1 MGRTFITE
9 GNMSLC
15 IRYVKRLVW
24 YAPDVM
30 ARATLTALCRI
41 STMCPRQHL
50 YVPAGPSA
58 SGRGTGPHSLLLPL
72 RIMESNE
79 LTKSVK
85 TASIWSR
92 PASTVMIS
100 ELGFVY
106 FLERTAERKMLRVC
120 SCKRHQHTLHKY
132 AIWVRRGPTSSAFKE
147 TAPPEP
153 FSVFMDLANSCL
165 VCSSISSR
173 SVSVSS
179 SRMRRSDARS
189 GLRRKNSRQK
199 PSDSL
204 SFSAS
209 SSSSLVSQSVGF
221 DRGSRAWA
229 SSGYCQT
236 YNHMPRTHQLGNLW
250 GKGQACGNGLAG
262 RKP

>member
-120 SCKRHQHTLHKY
+120 SRKRHQHTLHKP
-132 AIWVRRGPTSSAFKE
+132 AIWVEEALHLAHLRRQH
-147 TAPPEP
+147 
-153 FSVFMDLANSCL
+153 
-165 VCSSISSR
+165 
-173 SVSVSS
+173 
-179 SRMRRSDARS
+179 RRS
-189 GLRRKNSRQK
+189 
-199 PSDSL
+199 P
-204 SFSAS
+204 SAS
-209 SSSSLVSQSVGF
+209 LWILRIAAWSVPPSLVG
-221 DRGSRAWA
+221 RSR
-229 SSGYCQT
+229 
-236 YNHMPRTHQLGNLW
+236 
-250 GKGQACGNGLAG
+250 
-262 RKP
+262 